1 MPIKPLKAEGRGGGR
16 RYEFALASLTC
27 CMHNKCM
34 EIEFDATKNAANL
47 AKHEVTLS
55 EAENMEWDTLWAF
68 PDERRHYGEERM
80 VGFAY
85 IGLRLYCVVYTDR
98 GNTRRIISLR
108 KANSREMKRY
118 AEA

>member
-1 MPIKPLKAEGRGGGR
+1 MVTSTLREW
-16 RYEFALASLTC
+16 LAAFTF
-27 CMHNKCM
+27 CMHNKRM
-34 EIEFDATKNAANL
+34 NIDFDHAKDAANRE
-47 AKHEVTLS
+47 KHGVALS

-68 PDERRHYGEERM
+68 PDERKHYGEERM

-98 GNTRRIISLR
+98 ADTRRIISLR
-108 KANSREMKRY
+108 KANTREMKRY